1 MRPNKTLLGAKA
13 RKAVLDGVNAI
24 YIPVAKTLGPQGK
37 SVLLFRT
44 FGRGPRIT
52 DDGYTV
58 AECQLPKDPFIALAA
73 QSFKET
79 CMRTNEKV
87 GDGTTTTAVIGG
99 FLMNE
104 IYHMISDNNSEMTAK
119 QSKAIGVMT
128 LRSRILKTAEKVKE
142 EIKKSAKKTTT
153 LKELEHIAT
162 ISCKDEELGK
172 VVAKMAH
179 EVGVDGFIDVVEGFK
194 GEIETEINK
203 GFRFPAKIVAKAFIT
218 DAGRFEMVAKDSAVF
233 ITNYALDNVAEIGD
247 PLRQFNQQKVSKIV
261 VIAPSFS
268 DSVLVE
274 FTKAIKAGYEI
285 YPVGVPS
292 LRTDQF
298 EDLSTYCG
306 ATFFDKSKGKAL
318 RSAKVD
324 DLGFLEKIVV
334 KDVEAKEDAVILG
347 GAGTREQEF
356 MSTEEIEVE
365 RNGKKHKEKQMKKRT
380 STAIAERI
388 EELKGQHKE
397 TREDRFKKL
406 LERRIASMSSSVGII
421 RVGDSTQ
428 ASSLFKK
435 LKIEDAVYACKAAL
449 RGGYVKG
456 GGLCLKEIA
465 EKLPETDILRNAL
478 MAPYKQIQASFET
491 ETEIGPDIIDPAEA
505 VYYAVEHATN
515 AVANLATVEAI
526 TPEMDE
532 TQPGDGYMQIA
543 KGIHEFV
550 IANKKYWGQLK
561 EGEEE
566 AERDRL
572 NGLTTDEMV
581 TLDRG

>member
-1 MRPNKTLLGAKA
+1 MIPTKTIIGAKA

-24 YIPVAKTLGPQGK
+24 YIPVSKTLGPQGK

-58 AECQLPKDPFIALAA
+58 AECQIPKDPFIALVA
-73 QSFKET
+73 QSFKEI

-99 FLMNE
+99 VLMNSG
-104 IYHMISDNNSEMTAK
+104 YNLLSGSHSEMVAK
-119 QSKAIGVMT
+119 QSNSTGVLT
-128 LRSRILKTAEKVKE
+128 LRRKILKTAEKVKE
-142 EIKKSAKKTTT
+142 DIMKSAKKTTT

-172 VVAKMAH
+172 VVAKMAY

-194 GEIETEINK
+194 GEIETEVNK

-218 DAGRFEMVAKDSAVF
+218 DVGRFEMVAQDSAVF

-247 PLRQFNQQKVSKIV
+247 PLRTFNQQKVSKIV

-268 DSVLVE
+268 DAVLVE
-274 FTKAIKAGYEI
+274 FTKAIKAGYMI

-292 LRTDQF
+292 LRSDQF
-298 EDLSTYCG
+298 EDLATYCG
-306 ATFFDKSKGKAL
+306 ASFFDKSKGKML
-318 RSAKVD
+318 RSARVE
-324 DLGFLEKIVV
+324 DLGFIEKLIV
-334 KDVEAKEDAVILG
+334 KDIEAKEDAVILG
-347 GAGTREQEF
+347 GKGAQEQEF
-356 MSTEEIEVE
+356 MSTEEVEVE
-365 RNGKKHKEKQMKKRT
+365 KNGKKQKEKQMKKRI

-397 TREDRFKKL
+397 TREERFKKL
-406 LERRIASMSSSVGII
+406 LERRIASMSSAVGII

-428 ASSLFKK
+428 ASSLYKK
-435 LKIEDAVYACKAAL
+435 LKLEDAVYACKAAL
-449 RGGYVKG
+449 RGGHVKG

-465 EKLPETDILRNAL
+465 DNLPDDDILKNAL
-478 MAPYKQIQASFET
+478 LAPYEQIQSSYEGGIDIT
-491 ETEIGPDIIDPAEA
+491 PNIIDPAEA
-505 VYYAVEHATN
+505 VYYAVEHATS
-515 AVANLATVEAI
+515 AVANLLTVEVI
-526 TPEMDE
+526 TPEVED
-532 TQPGDGYMQIA
+532 TQPGDGYMAIA
-543 KGIHEFV
+543 KAIQEYVISNKIHL
-550 IANKKYWGQLK
+550 GQIQ
-561 EGEEE
+561 ENE
-566 AERDRL
+566 AEMERDAM
-572 NGLTTDEMV
+572 NGMNADEIS